1 MAERKET
8 PDVLGEL
15 LGGPAA
21 PAEPNPPL
29 RPDPP
34 LRPGPPSRPVPP
46 KAGAPQQPTAA
57 PSEPRPSLKLAP
69 PKTAKPT
76 ANVVQWEYTQIV
88 FYDYAGWRPR
98 SRDGAELPNWK
109 NGPSMDATLQQL
121 GEEGWEMAGIVPG
134 QHNQWHAF
142 FKRPQA

>member
-21 PAEPNPPL
+21 SAEPNPSL

-34 LRPGPPSRPVPP
+34 SRPVLP
-46 KAGAPQQPTAA
+46 KAGASKPPAAA

-76 ANVVQWEYTQIV
+76 LNVVQWEYAQIV
-88 FYDYAGWRPR
+88 FHDYAGWRPR

-109 NGPSMDATLQQL
+109 NGPGMDATLQQM

-134 QHNQWHAF
+134 QRNQWHAF
-142 FKRPQA
+142 FKRPKA